1 MNLDNELIPSCNFYS
16 TDELWHDFGVN
27 VEKVCKRGS
36 LRKSMRKCRKAL
48 IVRSENNMDQ
58 SIGLV
63 EDDANIR
70 DIVTGY
76 LMKEGFKVKALET
89 AEAAWELFE
98 EEPPD
103 LWVLDLML
111 PGMDGYEFCKK
122 VRQTSEVPI
131 VIISAK
137 DEEVDK
143 ILGLELGGDDY
154 LTKPFSPRELV
165 ARVKRHLKRWEVM
178 KPEEEGS
185 SELIQ
190 ADELTLNDAERSAYF
205 HGVEIE
211 VTTKEFEMLKI
222 LAEQENRAFSREELL
237 VQVWGDDYFGS
248 DRAVDDLVKR
258 LRKKM
263 KDLPLETVW
272 GHGYRLRSNRGSS

>member
-1 MNLDNELIPSCNFYS
+1 
-16 TDELWHDFGVN
+16 
-27 VEKVCKRGS
+27 
-36 LRKSMRKCRKAL
+36 
-48 IVRSENNMDQ
+48 MDQ
-58 SIGLV
+58 TIGLV

-76 LMKEGFKVKALET
+76 LAKEGFKVKALET
-89 AEAAWELFE
+89 AETAWELFE
-98 EEPPD
+98 GEPPD

-143 ILGLELGGDDY
+143 IIGLELGGDDY

-178 KPEEEGS
+178 KPEKEGS
-185 SELIQ
+185 AELIQ
-190 ADELTLNDAERSAYF
+190 AGELTLNDAERSAYF
-205 HGVEIE
+205 QETEIE

-272 GHGYRLRSNRGSS
+272 GHGYRLRSNRSSS